1 MRLARWSVIFA
12 VLTPVLLPSR
22 TASGVEVSNTL
33 VLYNRLSSEGMEIA
47 KYYASVHPGV
57 KLLGVIAPTSEDITA
72 DEYLNILRPQVLAA
86 LTPDID
92 LLVTTAGMPLR
103 IQVTQAPVSAYMD
116 PFGIPRTVISWKQY
130 SSLESELALI
140 DTVSTYEM
148 MGDQSYAF
156 PGHFTRNPYYN
167 AAGDFSH
174 DVYGTR
180 LTARLDGYSIDDVTD
195 AIDRAQNVFI
205 GPPNSPAGPMYFV
218 VDNDPTR
225 PYDLTMTRLVDNVLE
240 PAGPAGVSLTYDNT
254 SAFVSTAPVP
264 VIGYDSHGVHQ
275 NQTPADY
282 ITDGI
287 DFTLADGAV
296 FTSLESFNAFSFNEG
311 GYNGAHGQ
319 VAQWLEVGGTAGV
332 GYVEEPMASW
342 VTVSNEDILFKN
354 LLAGKTFAE
363 AAWAA
368 NYQFSY
374 VNTMVGDPLM
384 VWRVLGYGDVNMD
397 GFVDISDLAIMAA
410 HYDETFVP
418 GDNGWTFGDI
428 NGDNVVNLS
437 DLAILGANWGATSP
451 WATGAPNT
459 GDISPSDLGT
469 AIEAF
474 MHPTP
479 EPSSLVL
486 LALGAAALLAFR
498 RRARHRLGRQHDRA
512 RT

>member
-1 MRLARWSVIFA
+1 MRLARWSVILA
-12 VLTPVLLPSR
+12 ILTSVQLPPR
-22 TASGVEVSNTL
+22 TASGVEASDTL
-33 VLYNRLSSEGMEIA
+33 VLYNLASSEGTQIA
-47 KYYASVHPGV
+47 NYYASVYPGV
-57 KLLGVIAPTSEDITA
+57 QLLGLSGIGTSENITA
-72 DEYLNILRPQVLAA
+72 DDYLNTLRPQVLAA

-92 LLVTTAGMPLR
+92 LLVTTDGMPLR
-103 IQVTQAPVSAYMD
+103 IQVTQAPVSAYTD
-116 PFGIPRTVISWKQY
+116 PFGIPRTVISWKPY

-140 DTVSTYEM
+140 DMVSTYEM

-167 AAGDFSH
+167 AAGEFS
-174 DVYGTR
+174 YNEFGTR
-180 LTARLDGYSIDDVTD
+180 LTARLDGYSVDDVTD
-195 AIDRAQNVFI
+195 AIDRAQNVFV
-205 GPPNSPAGPMYFV
+205 GPPNSPAGPMHFV
-218 VDNDPTR
+218 VDNDPAR
-225 PYDLTMTRLVDNVLE
+225 PYDLTMTRLVDDVL
-240 PAGPAGVSLTYDNT
+240 GPAGVPLTYDNT
-254 SAFVSTAPVP
+254 SAFVGTAPGP

-275 NQTPADY
+275 GLTPADY

-319 VAQWLEVGGTAGV
+319 VAQWLEIGGTAGV
-332 GYVEEPMASW
+332 GFVEEPMASW

-368 NYQFSY
+368 NYQVSY

-397 GFVDISDLAIMAA
+397 GFIDISDLAIMGA
-410 HYDETFVP
+410 HWDETYAS
-418 GDNGWTFGDI
+418 GGYGWTFGDV
-428 NGDNVVNLS
+428 NGDGAVDIS

-451 WATGAPNT
+451 WATGAPST
-459 GDISPSDLGT
+459 GDISPSDLST
-469 AIEAF
+469 AIQAF
-474 MHPTP
+474 IHPTP
-479 EPSSLVL
+479 EPSGLAL
-486 LALGAAALLAFR
+486 LALGAAALLAYR
-498 RRARHRLGRQHDRA
+498 RRARPRLGRQHDRA